1 MVCLEYW
8 VRKMEGQ
15 RKAGDQ
21 RHSVQAELKEMG
33 SEDRGMG
40 PRVSH
45 DVHWLVTISGLVQ
58 VVLELAHLYLL
69 QGHLDLCEQHCDILL
84 QTEKNHEMASVV
96 RGSGPSLCSPGSQ
109 RPHVGCFPAP

>member
-45 DVHWLVTISGLVQ
+45 DVHWLVTISGLV
-58 VVLELAHLYLL
+58 
-69 QGHLDLCEQHCDILL
+69 
-84 QTEKNHEMASVV
+84 
-96 RGSGPSLCSPGSQ
+96 
-109 RPHVGCFPAP
+109 